1 MDLCTGG
8 QLNARDY
15 SEDAICSI
23 ITQIL
28 RALVYL
34 HDTRGICHR
43 DVSTAVIADTVFSIQ
58 FQSVIHK
65 AVVAVVC

>member
-43 DVSTAVIADTVFSIQ
+43 DVSTTAIAQKLLTHCSFLQYDSEGRD
-58 FQSVIHK
+58 
-65 AVVAVVC
+65 